1 LHIFWE
7 DFPDPFEEN
16 VCTRNEAVYETLP
29 VIDGNLMSGN
39 GTVAGI
45 YLCGSDGA
53 PIMSEGYRFSE
64 PEAGATLA
72 DHGNI
77 RILMKEREIRIQSDE
92 ELSLDIRIGKK
103 DRHFPTLLS
112 RTDREAVLSYGG
124 MEYSVRLEKG
134 CFREDGNIRS
144 EDGEIQVL
152 I

>member
-1 LHIFWE
+1 M
-7 DFPDPFEEN
+7 
-16 VCTRNEAVYETLP
+16 CTRNEAVYETLP
-29 VIDGNLMSGN
+29 VTDGNLMSGN

-64 PEAGATLA
+64 PDAGATLA

-92 ELSLDIRIGKK
+92 EFSLDIRIGKR
-103 DRHFPTLLS
+103 DRHFPSLVS
-112 RTDREAVLSYGG
+112 RTDREAVLTYGG

-134 CFREDGNIRS
+134 FFGEDGKVWS
-144 EDGEIQVL
+144 EDGEIRILV
-152 I
+152 